1 MAYPHSP
8 ARRKYTF
15 VGIDP
20 GTTIGVAIIDLEG
33 KPIEVF
39 SSKNYSCSDVVER
52 IIAHGNPLIVASDV
66 TPTPSTVK
74 RISRIFSSPIHELEE
89 SLAIEEKIELT
100 KGRGYKYNNAH
111 ERDALA
117 ACVNAFRRYKKKFS
131 QVHRKTPP
139 DVDVEEVKAMVIKGV
154 SISDAIDRL
163 IRAKEEKE
171 AEKEMKIWGARR
183 KKSGD
188 KQPTK
193 KGSERTDENE
203 LRLSRRIMK
212 GKDDKIEMLEELTAA
227 LKTKLAEKEGE
238 LANLHSQV
246 ATLKT
251 VRKRE
256 IEKTEEIIR
265 REKEIKRLKEKLKER
280 EGENAELRQIVEEL
294 KGKREVKVEGGKKIK
309 VIRSFSRNAILDT
322 DRKYGLKRGDVVFL
336 EDGSGGGAST
346 AELLASKG
354 VAAVIYGKELSHF
367 AAGKFFESGIPAFS
381 TGEIPLLLKEES
393 EGKGRGD
400 FAFVDERL
408 LREKTEEWKKERK
421 RGKRGEKYRTLY
433 FK

>member
-1 MAYPHSP
+1 MAYSHSP

-33 KPIEVF
+33 KTMEVF
-39 SSKNYSCSDVVER
+39 SSKNYSCSDVIER
-52 IIAHGNPLIVASDV
+52 IIARGNPLIVASDV

-74 RISRIFSSPIHELEE
+74 RISRIFSSPVHELDE
-89 SLAIEEKIELT
+89 SLAIEEKIALT
-100 KGRGYKYNNAH
+100 KGKGYKYSNVH

-117 ACVNAFRRYKKKFS
+117 ACVNAFQRYKKKFS

-139 DVDVEEVKAMVIKGV
+139 GVDVEEVKAMVIKGV

-163 IRAKEEKE
+163 IRAKEEEE
-171 AEKEMKIWGARR
+171 AEKETKR
-183 KKSGD
+183 KESGD
-188 KQPTK
+188 KQSTK

-203 LRLSRRIMK
+203 LRLFRRIMK

-227 LKTKLAEKEGE
+227 LKTKLAEKELE
-238 LANLHSQV
+238 LTNLHSRV
-246 ATLKT
+246 AALKT
-251 VRKRE
+251 ARMRE
-256 IEKTEEIIR
+256 IEETEEIIR
-265 REKEIKRLKEKLKER
+265 REKEIKRLKEELKAR

-294 KGKREVKVEGGKKIK
+294 KGKREMKVKGGKKIK
-309 VIRSFSRNAILDT
+309 VIRSFSRDAIQDM
-322 DRKYGLKRGDVVFL
+322 DRKYGLKSGDVVFL

-346 AELLASKG
+346 AKLLASKG
-354 VAAVIYGKELSHF
+354 VAAVIYDKEMSHF
-367 AAGKFFESGIPAFS
+367 AADMFFESGVPAFS
-381 TGEIPLLLKEES
+381 TGEMPLLLREER
-393 EGKGRGD
+393 EGD

-408 LREKTEEWKKERK
+408 LREKIEEWKKERK
-421 RGKRGEKYRTLY
+421 RGMRGETYRTLY

>member
-1 MAYPHSP
+1 MAYSS
-8 ARRKYTF
+8 AKFRRYII

-39 SSKNYSCSDVVER
+39 SSKNYSCSDVIER
-52 IIAHGNPLIVASDV
+52 IISRGNPLIVASDV

-74 RISRIFSSPIHELEE
+74 RISRIFSSPVPELDE
-89 SLAIEEKIELT
+89 SLATEEKIALT
-100 KGRGYKYNNAH
+100 KGRGYKYNNVH

-139 DVDVEEVKAMVIKGV
+139 GVDVEEVKAMVIKGV

-171 AEKEMKIWGARR
+171 AEKEMKIWDARR
-183 KKSGD
+183 KESGD
-188 KQPTK
+188 KQAMK

-203 LRLSRRIMK
+203 PRLRRIMK

-227 LKTKLAEKEGE
+227 LKARLAEKEVE
-238 LANLHSQV
+238 LSNLHFRV

-251 VRKRE
+251 ARKRE
-256 IEKTEEIIR
+256 IEETEEITR
-265 REKEIKRLKEKLKER
+265 REKEIKRLKEELKARAE
-280 EGENAELRQIVEEL
+280 ENAELRQIVEEL
-294 KGKREVKVEGGKKIK
+294 KGKREVKVKGGKKIK

-322 DRKYGLKRGDVVFL
+322 DRKYGLKKGDVVFL

-346 AELLASKG
+346 AELLANKG

-367 AAGKFFESGIPAFS
+367 AADKFFESGIPAFS
-381 TGEIPLLLKEES
+381 TPDEMPLLLKEEGAG
-393 EGKGRGD
+393 EGGGD
-400 FAFVDERL
+400 FVFVDERL
-408 LREKTEEWKKERK
+408 LNEKIGGWKKERK
-421 RGKRGEKYRTLY
+421 RGKVEDKIV
-433 FK
+433 FI

>member
-163 IRAKEEKE
+163 IR
-171 AEKEMKIWGARR
+171 
-183 KKSGD
+183 
-188 KQPTK
+188 
-193 KGSERTDENE
+193 
-203 LRLSRRIMK
+203 
-212 GKDDKIEMLEELTAA
+212 
-227 LKTKLAEKEGE
+227 
-238 LANLHSQV
+238 
-246 ATLKT
+246 
-251 VRKRE
+251 
-256 IEKTEEIIR
+256 
-265 REKEIKRLKEKLKER
+265 
-280 EGENAELRQIVEEL
+280 
-294 KGKREVKVEGGKKIK
+294 
-309 VIRSFSRNAILDT
+309 
-322 DRKYGLKRGDVVFL
+322 
-336 EDGSGGGAST
+336 
-346 AELLASKG
+346 
-354 VAAVIYGKELSHF
+354 
-367 AAGKFFESGIPAFS
+367 
-381 TGEIPLLLKEES
+381 
-393 EGKGRGD
+393 GRMQN
-400 FAFVDERL
+400 
-408 LREKTEEWKKERK
+408 
-421 RGKRGEKYRTLY
+421 
-433 FK
+433 

>member
-1 MAYPHSP
+1 MAYSS
-8 ARRKYTF
+8 AKFRRYII

-20 GTTIGVAIIDLEG
+20 GTTIGVAIIDLDG

-39 SSKNYSCSDVVER
+39 SSKNYSCSDVIER
-52 IIAHGNPLIVASDV
+52 IIARGNPLIVASDV

-74 RISRIFSSPIHELEE
+74 RISRIFSSPVHELDE
-89 SLAIEEKIELT
+89 SLSTEEKIALT
-100 KGRGYKYNNAH
+100 KAEGYEYKNVH

-131 QVHRKTPP
+131 QVQKKTPAG
-139 DVDVEEVKAMVIKGV
+139 VDVEEVKAMVIKGV
-154 SISDAIDRL
+154 SISAAIDRL
-163 IRAKEEKE
+163 IRAKEDKE
-171 AEKEMKIWGARR
+171 AEKGMKTWDARR
-183 KKSGD
+183 KESGD
-188 KQPTK
+188 MQAMK

-203 LRLSRRIMK
+203 LRLRRIIK

-227 LKTKLAEKEGE
+227 LKTRLEEKEAE
-238 LANLHSQV
+238 LANLHSRV

-251 VRKRE
+251 ARKRE
-256 IEKTEEIIR
+256 IEETEEITR
-265 REKEIKRLKEKLKER
+265 REKEIKRLKEELKAR

-294 KGKREVKVEGGKKIK
+294 KGKREVKVKGGKKIK

-322 DRKYGLKRGDVVFL
+322 DRKYGLKKGDVVFL

-354 VAAVIYGKELSHF
+354 VAAVIYDKELSHF
-367 AAGKFFESGIPAFS
+367 AADKFFESGIPAFS
-381 TGEIPLLLKEES
+381 TSGEIPLLLKEES
-393 EGKGRGD
+393 EGESGGD
-400 FAFVDERL
+400 FAFVDGQL
-408 LREKTEEWKKERK
+408 LNEKIGEWKKERK

>member
-1 MAYPHSP
+1 MAYSS
-8 ARRKYTF
+8 AKFRRYII

-33 KPIEVF
+33 NPIEVF
-39 SSKNYSCSDVVER
+39 SSKNYSCSDVIER
-52 IIAHGNPLIVASDV
+52 IISHGNPLIVASDV

-74 RISRIFSSPIHELEE
+74 RISRIFSSPVHELDE
-89 SLAIEEKIELT
+89 SLAIEEKIALT
-100 KGRGYKYNNAH
+100 KGRGYKYNNVH

-139 DVDVEEVKAMVIKGV
+139 GVDVEEVKALVIKGV

-163 IRAKEEKE
+163 IRAKEEEE
-171 AEKEMKIWGARR
+171 AEKEMKAWDARR
-183 KKSGD
+183 KESGD
-188 KQPTK
+188 KQPAK

-203 LRLSRRIMK
+203 LRLFRRIMK
-212 GKDDKIEMLEELTAA
+212 GKDNKIEMLEELTAA
-227 LKTKLAEKEGE
+227 IKTRLAEKELE
-238 LANLHSQV
+238 LTNLHSRV

-251 VRKRE
+251 ARKRE
-256 IEKTEEIIR
+256 IEETEEITR
-265 REKEIKRLKEKLKER
+265 REKEIKRLKEELKAR
-280 EGENAELRQIVEEL
+280 EGENTELRQIVEEL
-294 KGKREVKVEGGKKIK
+294 KGKREVKVKGGKKIK

-322 DRKYGLKRGDVVFL
+322 DRKYGLRRGDVVFL

-354 VAAVIYGKELSHF
+354 VAVVIYGKELSHF
-367 AAGKFFESGIPAFS
+367 AADKLFESGIPAFS
-381 TGEIPLLLKEES
+381 TPDEMPLLLKEES
-393 EGKGRGD
+393 EGEGD
-400 FAFVDERL
+400 FAFVDEQL
-408 LREKTEEWKKERK
+408 LSEKIGEWKKERK

>member
-1 MAYPHSP
+1 MAYSS
-8 ARRKYTF
+8 AKFRRYII

-20 GTTIGVAIIDLEG
+20 GTTIGVAIIDLKG

-39 SSKNYSCSDVVER
+39 SSKNYSCSDVIER
-52 IIAHGNPLIVASDV
+52 IISRGNPLIVASDV

-74 RISRIFSSPIHELEE
+74 RISRIFSSPVHELDE
-89 SLAIEEKIELT
+89 SLSTEEKIALT
-100 KGRGYKYNNAH
+100 KGRGYKYNNVH

-139 DVDVEEVKAMVIKGV
+139 GVDVEEVKAMVIKGV

-171 AEKEMKIWGARR
+171 AEKEMKIWDARR
-183 KKSGD
+183 KESGD
-188 KQPTK
+188 KQPAK

-203 LRLSRRIMK
+203 LRLRRIMK
-212 GKDDKIEMLEELTAA
+212 GKDDKIEMLEEFTAA
-227 LKTKLAEKEGE
+227 LKTRLEEKEVE
-238 LANLHSQV
+238 LTNLHSRV

-251 VRKRE
+251 ARKRE
-256 IEKTEEIIR
+256 IEETEEITR
-265 REKEIKRLKEKLKER
+265 REKEIKRLKEELKAR
-280 EGENAELRQIVEEL
+280 AGENAELRQIVEEL
-294 KGKREVKVEGGKKIK
+294 KGKREVKVKGGKKIK

-354 VAAVIYGKELSHF
+354 VAAVIYGKVLSHF
-367 AAGKFFESGIPAFS
+367 AADKFFESGIPAFS
-381 TGEIPLLLKEES
+381 TLGEIPLLLKEES
-393 EGKGRGD
+393 EGEGD

-408 LREKTEEWKKERK
+408 LSEKIEEWKKERK
-421 RGKRGEKYRTLY
+421 RGKVEEKIV
-433 FK
+433 FIS